1 MDAAIYGLTSD
12 FVFRAAAEFLSS
24 REAVP
29 MEVYKQLQKR
39 ARDRAFS
46 VSGYTSAEVLNQFLR
61 ELVDAIEDGTT
72 FVTFRENMNDF
83 LERNGYTATNAWHLS
98 VIYHTNLQTAFNAGH
113 YENMQAAKK
122 FRPYWQYKTAGDG
135 HVRESHAAMQ
145 DRVYAADDPIWDIW
159 YPPNGFRCRCTV
171 VSLSKEQVEERG
183 LTVSDSPPTS
193 LTGSKPVFP
202 DKGFSNNPATTPLKP
217 DTSNFDPTLKSIL
230 KEKTDENGESIKN

>member
-1 MDAAIYGLTSD
+1 MNEAIYGFTSD
-12 FVFRAAAEFLSS
+12 FVFHRAVEFLSG

-46 VSGYTSAEVLNQFLR
+46 VSRYTSAEVLNQFLR

-72 FVTFRENMNDF
+72 FATFRERMNDF
-83 LERNGYTATNAWHLS
+83 LERNGYTVASSWHLN
-98 VIYHTNLQTAFNAGH
+98 VIYQTNLQTAYNAGR

-122 FRPYWQYKTAGDG
+122 LRPYWQYKTAGDG

-145 DRVYAADDPIWDIW
+145 DRVYAADDPIWNVW

-171 VSLSKEQVEERG
+171 VSFSRRQVEERG
-183 LTVSDSPPTS
+183 LTVLDSPPTS
-193 LTGSKPVFP
+193 LTGNRPVFP
-202 DKGFSNNPATTPLKP
+202 DKGFSNNPATTPWKP
-217 DTSNFDPTLKSIL
+217 DVSDFDPTLKTVL
-230 KEKTDENGESIKN
+230 REENK